1 MRIACLQFNPQLGNI
16 AHNLKRAEAIISRAE
31 PMDLDLLVLP
41 EMAFSGYNF
50 KSLQEIGF
58 HLEPTAAGPS
68 TVWARSIARRLR
80 CFVSVGYPEYT
91 SGPPSNPQAMQRYS
105 SAVLVSPQGNVVTNY
120 RKSFLFSTDET
131 WATEGQG
138 FFAGDVPG
146 IGNMAMGICMDL
158 NPYKFLAPFEKY
170 EFANHVLQSGAE
182 LVVLSMAWLTAAPPG
197 SLMEHA
203 QVPDAD
209 TLAYWVQRLQ
219 PLIDHGNIHGREITV
234 VINNRVGTEGECN
247 YAGTSVVLGITQ
259 GNVKVYGCLGR
270 ATEDL
275 LVCDVPGPLN
285 AKPYR
290 RNTITS
296 R

>member
-16 AHNLKRAEAIISRAE
+16 AHNLKRAEAIIARAA

-50 KSLQEIGF
+50 RSLQEISF

-68 TVWARSIARRLR
+68 TVWARSVARRLR
-80 CFVSVGYPEYT
+80 CFVCVGYPECTAT
-91 SGPPSNPQAMQRYS
+91 SPNPPMGIQRYNS
-105 SAVLVSPQGNVVTNY
+105 CVLVNPQGNVVSNY
-120 RKSFLFSTDET
+120 RKHFLFSTDER
-131 WATEGQG
+131 WAEEGKEG
-138 FFAGDVPG
+138 FFAGEVPG
-146 IGNMAMGICMDL
+146 IGTVAMGICMDL
-158 NPYKFLAPFEKY
+158 NPYKFLAPFDRY
-170 EFANHVLQSGAE
+170 EFANHVIDSGAE
-182 LVVLSMAWLTAAPPG
+182 LVVLPMAWLTAQPARSPIDN
-197 SLMEHA
+197 A
-203 QVPDAD
+203 QVPEAD

-219 PLIDHGNIHGREITV
+219 PLIDKGHKFGREITV
-234 VINNRVGTEGECN
+234 VINNRVGIEGECSF
-247 YAGTSVVLGITQ
+247 AGTSVVLGFSK

-275 LVCDVPGPLN
+275 LIADVPGPMS

-290 RNTITS
+290 PRTLT

>member
-1 MRIACLQFNPQLGNI
+1 MRIACLQFNPQLGDI
-16 AHNLKRAEAIISRAE
+16 AHNLKRAEAVIARAA

-80 CFVSVGYPEYT
+80 CFVCVGYPEYT
-91 SGPPSNPQAMQRYS
+91 AASSSVGMSRYN

-120 RKSFLFSTDET
+120 RKHFLFSTDET
-131 WATEGQG
+131 WAEEGKQG
-138 FFAGDVPG
+138 FFAGDVQG
-146 IGNMAMGICMDL
+146 IGKIAMGICMDL
-158 NPYKFLAPFEKY
+158 NPYKFLAPFDRY
-170 EFANHVLQSGAE
+170 EFANHVLESGAE
-182 LVVLSMAWLTAAPPG
+182 MVILPMAWLTAQPQS
-197 SLMEHA
+197 SLVENA
-203 QVPDAD
+203 EVPDSD

-219 PLIDHGNIHGREITV
+219 PLIDNGSKYGREITV
-234 VINNRVGTEGECN
+234 AINNRVGTEGECN
-247 YAGTSVVLGITQ
+247 FAGTSVVLGISK

-270 ATEDL
+270 GTENL
-275 LVCDVPGPLN
+275 LICDVPGPIT

-290 RNTITS
+290 T
-296 R
+296 